1 MIDLITLAL
10 LVWAVIKGL
19 YRGLVLAVFSL
30 AAFIIGIAAALKLS
44 AVTAGWL
51 GESVNI
57 SAKWLP
63 LVSFILVFIA
73 VSLLI
78 NAAGKMLESTIEWTS
93 LGWLN
98 KAGGIVF
105 YCILHLLVWSVVLF
119 YLEKMHILSPESME
133 QSNTYPIIASWGPVT
148 MEWLGKII
156 PVFSDVFEQLGHFFE
171 RISDDLR
178 QNDK

>member
-1 MIDLITLAL
+1 MMIDLITLAL

-78 NAAGKMLESTIEWTS
+78 NAAGKMLESTTE
-93 LGWLN
+93 
-98 KAGGIVF
+98 V
-105 YCILHLLVWSVVLF
+105 C
-119 YLEKMHILSPESME
+119 
-133 QSNTYPIIASWGPVT
+133 
-148 MEWLGKII
+148 
-156 PVFSDVFEQLGHFFE
+156 
-171 RISDDLR
+171 RISSSNKGSMGTTTL
-178 QNDK
+178 